1 MWPNL
6 QETVIKS
13 LMENIIFCAVF
24 IFFITNICTTG
35 ESLFYINSIIN
46 AFKYRLVFNLLYEL
60 ILG

>member
-24 IFFITNICTTG
+24 IFFIT
-35 ESLFYINSIIN
+35 IN

-60 ILG
+60 ILV